1 MTVLFGILCGI
12 DVLIAAIFFYFFVWG
27 MADGTVSAFNI
38 GMWMAIL
45 AGIATIL
52 GAGVALRANG
62 RHVAASL
69 VLAVLAAPGLLF
81 GLFFLVLIVASP
93 SWK

>member
-12 DVLIAAIFFYFFVWG
+12 DALIAAIFFYFFVWG

-38 GMWMAIL
+38 GLWMAIL

>member
-1 MTVLFGILCGI
+1 VTVLFGILCGI